1 MKYKQILC
9 EVVNLELKL
18 FYKTQRELA
27 TALNEIVDA
36 YWDNTVSE
44 DSLMQSVSNMYINN
58 PNKII
63 KQEQFTTILKQQC
76 GKRRLEVI
84 ERVLLMTG
92 MMKDQNTIVVKAGS

>member
-1 MKYKQILC
+1 MKYKHFLC

-58 PNKII
+58 PNKIL

-76 GKRRLEVI
+76 GKRRLEVV
-84 ERVLLMTG
+84 ERVLSMTG
-92 MMKDQNTIVVKAGS
+92 MMKDQNTIVKAGS

>member
-1 MKYKQILC
+1 M
-9 EVVNLELKL
+9 VNLELKL